1 MWPNIDAGS
10 DQISKALRTF
20 KDKGISNFTK
30 VRFYKN
36 FSDKDYIRLINNTSC
51 LVGNSSS
58 AIREGSYLGVPSVNI
73 GTRQNFRERGEN
85 VIDVNYNKNEILNAI
100 KKHLKKNKK
109 YKRSYL
115 YGKGNAGMMMSK
127 ILTKVKVNVQKKFY
141 GKRK

>member
-1 MWPNIDAGS
+1 M
-10 DQISKALRTF
+10 
-20 KDKGISNFTK
+20 
-30 VRFYKN
+30 
-36 FSDKDYIRLINNTSC
+36 
-51 LVGNSSS
+51 GNSSS